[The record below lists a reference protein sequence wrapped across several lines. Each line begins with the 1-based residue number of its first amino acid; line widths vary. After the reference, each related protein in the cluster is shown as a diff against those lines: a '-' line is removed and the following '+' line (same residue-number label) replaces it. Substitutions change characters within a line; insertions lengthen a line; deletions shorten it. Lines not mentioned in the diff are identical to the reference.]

1 MRKKTVII
9 ISIVII
15 LLAGLWLY
23 KGYLYKDVRNISS
36 EVPSVSLT
44 ATELMNQY
52 SANQQ
57 KANTDFLN
65 KTIEITGAVTQVAD
79 SVITLNAAVMCSFDT
94 KPATTVS
101 SKTVTIK
108 GRCIGYDELF
118 NEIKLD
124 QCTLK
129 P

>member
-65 KTIEITGAVTQVAD
+65 KTIEITGAVTRWP
-79 SVITLNAAVMCSFDT
+79 TRLL
-94 KPATTVS
+94 
-101 SKTVTIK
+101 
-108 GRCIGYDELF
+108 R
-118 NEIKLD
+118 
-124 QCTLK
+124 
-129 P
+129 

>member
-44 ATELMNQY
+44 ATDLMKQY

-79 SVITLNAAVMCSFDT
+79 SVITLNATVVCSFDT
-94 KPATTVS
+94 KPATTVN